1 MFNISNEEFK
11 KLKPLEDNEGAY
23 GACYYYE
30 DGVLKVFHEDNMNY
44 LKPYINDI
52 LGIDIENVAFPEEIG
67 SVGNKYA
74 YKMKYING
82 ILVYNIYDSVNKGI
96 CDLTFDD
103 ISKYYHNALLTVQ
116 DISDYH
122 IMINELH
129 VKNCKFMENNKFG
142 IFDTD
147 LYTKCNSEKYNII
160 NKNNIKAVNEVFYVL
175 LCLINSNSRLGC
187 YFNRFIVNR
196 DLYNTMFIDDAL
208 EELNKSRRVN
218 TLKEL
223 IIAK

>member
-1 MFNISNEEFK
+1 MFYISNEEFK

-23 GACYYYE
+23 GVCYYYD
-30 DGVLKVFHEDNMNY
+30 DGVIKIFHENNVDY
-44 LKPYINDI
+44 LKRDI
-52 LGIDIENVAFPEEIG
+52 ENIMGIDIENVAFPIETG
-67 SVGNKYA
+67 NVGNKYA

-103 ISKYYHNALLTVQ
+103 VSKYYHNALLTAQ
-116 DISDYH
+116 SISDYY

-129 VKNCKFMENNKFG
+129 VKNCKFMENNRFG

-147 LYTKCNSEKYNII
+147 LYIKCNGEKYNIV

-175 LCLINSNSRLGC
+175 LCLFNANSRLGC

-196 DLYNTMFIDDAL
+196 DLYNIVFIDDAL
-208 EELNKSRRVN
+208 EELNKTRGAN